1 MESGQ
6 KGWNEKLLKGCF
18 LSSSLAI
25 SFLGCMLKRNKCLG
39 PVNYSENNKYQ
50 VCFSLSEAGGT
61 TLRTP

>member
-1 MESGQ
+1 MEGVQ

-18 LSSSLAI
+18 LSESLAI
-25 SFLGCMLKRNKCLG
+25 SFLVYTLKRDKCLG
-39 PVNYSENNKYQ
+39 PFNYSENSKYQ